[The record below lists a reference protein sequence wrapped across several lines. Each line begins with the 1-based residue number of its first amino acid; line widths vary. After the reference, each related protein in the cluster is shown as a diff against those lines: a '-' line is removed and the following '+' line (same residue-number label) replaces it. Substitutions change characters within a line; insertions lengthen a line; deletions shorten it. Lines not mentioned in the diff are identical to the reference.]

1 MASETIDTLIIKIQ
15 ADMEGL
21 RADLS
26 KTEKELQNFSKSVD
40 KQTSFISGSFKKL
53 GAIAVSYFSIQTVKS
68 IFNTIDSFQKLQTSL
83 ISVTGSAEQAA
94 TAFNMLQE
102 FAANTPF
109 SIEQVTKTYIR
120 LKAFGID
127 PTVET
132 LKAFGNIAAA
142 TGKDLGQF
150 AEAASKAIV
159 GEMEGLKQFGILA
172 IKEKDKIK
180 LTFQGTTTVISNNA
194 DEITKYLQQIGNVK
208 YGDAMALQN
217 ETVGGSIDNLIDS
230 VKNLIN
236 TLGESGLASAFSAA
250 TNAAASFVNEI
261 NKGIQRATEG
271 YDAQKELNSAKEQA
285 TELEN
290 KLNSALKESD
300 GSYSGYIYNL
310 QELLKSKKAEIL
322 LLESDVKQQNEG
334 TAARDA
340 NKKAIF
346 DQLKEIDKSTIAQ
359 KKNLDYLQQEIELY
373 RNLGLSD
380 AALERKELA
389 NQLNVLNTEYVK
401 NALSA
406 EQYAR
411 ASKTLNDRLTE
422 LSAPLEF
429 ISKTTI
435 PRKRLNTTAI
445 DEAMSAVIPKEKNQL
460 DEFAEAA
467 GSLKDNLISLSMS
480 GIGTL
485 EDSML
490 SLVNGT
496 KSVKES
502 FRDMTNSIIN
512 DIIRMTLRQQISAPI
527 AAALGNIIGSMAG
540 NIVGGGF
547 PAGGSLNESVLQ
559 RQTMDFFKSN
569 MTLGRA
575 GGGYVAPNVPYMVG
589 ERGAELFVP
598 SAAGKIVNSASMKSM
613 PRQST
618 IVNQSI
624 NISAGVAQTVRAE
637 MYSLLPQIKN
647 ETIAAVT
654 NARLRSA

>member
-194 DEITKYLQQIGNVK
+194 DEITKYIQQIGNVK

-406 EQYAR
+406 EQ
-411 ASKTLNDRLTE
+411 
-422 LSAPLEF
+422 
-429 ISKTTI
+429 
-435 PRKRLNTTAI
+435 
-445 DEAMSAVIPKEKNQL
+445 
-460 DEFAEAA
+460 
-467 GSLKDNLISLSMS
+467 
-480 GIGTL
+480 
-485 EDSML
+485 
-490 SLVNGT
+490 
-496 KSVKES
+496 
-502 FRDMTNSIIN
+502 
-512 DIIRMTLRQQISAPI
+512 
-527 AAALGNIIGSMAG
+527 
-540 NIVGGGF
+540 
-547 PAGGSLNESVLQ
+547 
-559 RQTMDFFKSN
+559 
-569 MTLGRA
+569 
-575 GGGYVAPNVPYMVG
+575 
-589 ERGAELFVP
+589 
-598 SAAGKIVNSASMKSM
+598 
-613 PRQST
+613 
-618 IVNQSI
+618 
-624 NISAGVAQTVRAE
+624 
-637 MYSLLPQIKN
+637 
-647 ETIAAVT
+647 
-654 NARLRSA
+654 